1 MSEDLFKDRYLT
13 QRIVVERDYVTRAIA
28 IDRILSREVMITQL
42 NGRVGRRAAVQDR
55 FRTAARDA
63 VRLSHANVIALY
75 DIGSS
80 NGFPYSVQ
88 EHTHSEPLSHIID
101 HEGPFHPDDVAVLV
115 EQVAAAL
122 DYAHVRNIPHLALS
136 PDVITVDYDGQVLVS
151 DFGIGRVL
159 SQLAPTD
166 VAKLRYQAPEQVG
179 EEQGDSRS
187 DIFALGV
194 IAYEMLTGIPPFDV
208 TSTDTIRAALAECTP
223 RRLSEVNPDVPQQV
237 SDIVLNALSKN
248 PAQRYRTAGHL
259 GEALTA
265 WRDQGRGRQYDF
277 FDAST
282 APFETTASMPLH
294 SHPARAQEAA
304 MTGDENA
311 PTRRATAIAAW
322 LAIGVGLFALIW
334 IAVTLIDDRG
344 DPDPGVA
351 DASPALSITSTAT
364 AASVPTAVSLVG
376 MTLDDASEATDMDV
390 RVAATETSDSVPAGQ
405 IIRQSPNPGSPV
417 RSGELIVVLS
427 DGPAAQPIQLSD
439 VPIAE
444 VPFDQLAQQL
454 TALGLNVTQV
464 QEGSETVAEGAVIRI
479 DEQSAMPGETVHVM
493 VSMGNK
499 VQIPPDLQSQPI
511 DEAVDRLEEAGLTIG
526 EPIGVS
532 RERIE
537 SFEVDLDE
545 FRIEDGDVVGIQQDG
560 AGFGLWVERGS
571 LVTPV
576 YYDAALDQ

>member
-63 VRLSHANVIALY
+63 VRLSHSNVIALY

-101 HEGPFHPDDVAVLV
+101 HEGPFHADDVAVLV

-136 PDVITVDYDGQVLVS
+136 PEVITVDYDGQVLVS

-194 IAYEMLTGIPPFDV
+194 IAYEMLTGISPFDV

-223 RRLSEVNPDVPQQV
+223 RRLFEVNPDVPQQV

-265 WRDQGRGRQYDF
+265 WRDQGQGRQYDF
-277 FDAST
+277 LDAST

-294 SHPARAQEAA
+294 SHPVRAQDAA
-304 MTGDENA
+304 TTGDESG

-344 DPDPGVA
+344 DSDPGVA

-364 AASVPTAVSLVG
+364 AASAPTAVSLVG
-376 MTLDDASEATDMDV
+376 MTLDGASEATDMEV

-427 DGPAAQPIQLSD
+427 AGPAAQPIQLSD
-439 VPIAE
+439 VPIAG

-454 TALGLNVTQV
+454 TALGLNVTQI

-499 VQIPPDLQSQPI
+499 VQIPADLQSQPI
-511 DEAVDRLEEAGLTIG
+511 DDAVDRLEEAGLTVG

-532 RERIE
+532 RDRIE
-537 SFEVDLDE
+537 SFDVDLDE
-545 FRIEDGDVVGIQQDG
+545 FQIVDGDLVGIQEDG